1 MEENE
6 KKDKEEKEENTKN
19 KNNTE
24 EEIEAKNSSTVSDKE
39 SLEERL
45 KKCEAERNE
54 YLAGWQRAKADFI
67 NYKKDELKRLEEV
80 ARYGNEKLIEEMI
93 SILDSFDLGIAAME
107 KNGPVDKGIYI
118 IRTQIE
124 DLLKKYGLS
133 RIQVKIGE
141 LFDPAVAEVITE
153 EESEMPAGTVIEEIE
168 AGYKLYDRVIR
179 PARVKVS
186 KSKNK

>member
-1 MEENE
+1 MNQQKNDE
-6 KKDKEEKEENTKN
+6 KEEK
-19 KNNTE
+19 NN
-24 EEIEAKNSSTVSDKE
+24 ISGDNVSKAELKDYPAAAEKD
-39 SLEERL
+39 LEEKL
-45 KKCEAERNE
+45 KKCEAERDE

-67 NYKKDELKRLEEV
+67 NYKRDELKRLEEV

-93 SILDSFDLGIAAME
+93 SILDSFDLGITTLE

-133 RIQVKIGE
+133 RIPIKVGE
-141 LFDPAVAEVITE
+141 PFDPAVAEAIAE

-168 AGYKLYDRVIR
+168 AGYKLYDKVIR
-179 PARVKVS
+179 PARVKIS
-186 KSKNK
+186 KSKDKL